1 MKTWTEVI
9 LFQVINPDISTDV
22 FIRVKSSCA
31 GLNSDHSLNH
41 LNQFNSTDSKSLV
54 QKLSV
59 HNRSIE
65 KKIKNICFVDPTLSW
80 FYSPVIF
87 NFRQP
92 IIHRADSDVWAQK
105 YIPGGQALVDNLP
118 GVKVSHSVG
127 RLSDELDFW
136 DQRSFLTL
144 YVDMFVHGYTPLTTE
159 TTSESNFVVASQ
171 CQNNSINVYIASIY
185 IFLNLIW
192 IQDELYEVNYFFI
205 YFYNWYQRTRI

>member
-41 LNQFNSTDSKSLV
+41 INQFNSTDSKSLV

-105 YIPGGQALVDNLP
+105 YIPGGQALVDDLP

-171 CQNNSINVYIASIY
+171 RQNNSINVLLHAFTF
-185 IFLNLIW
+185 FLILFEFEMN
-192 IQDELYEVNYFFI
+192 YEVNYFFI
-205 YFYNWYQRTRI
+205 YFCNWYQRTRI

>member
-1 MKTWTEVI
+1 M
-9 LFQVINPDISTDV
+9 
-22 FIRVKSSCA
+22 
-31 GLNSDHSLNH
+31 
-41 LNQFNSTDSKSLV
+41 
-54 QKLSV
+54 
-59 HNRSIE
+59 
-65 KKIKNICFVDPTLSW
+65 SW

-105 YIPGGQALVDNLP
+105 YIPGGQALVDDLP

-192 IQDELYEVNYFFI
+192 IRDELWSKLLFYILLQLISKNPYLTILFIISKRFLFFI
-205 YFYNWYQRTRI
+205 SMTPVDTLK